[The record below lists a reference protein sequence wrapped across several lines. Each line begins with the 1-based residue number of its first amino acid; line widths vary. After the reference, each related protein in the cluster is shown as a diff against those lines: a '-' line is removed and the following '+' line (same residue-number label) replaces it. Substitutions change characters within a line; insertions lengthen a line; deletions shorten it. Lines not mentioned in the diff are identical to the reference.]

1 MTQLVSAIRTG
12 SPGPAVL
19 SKYRMEA
26 EFWKRLGL
34 RREDLAN
41 RPSREVED
49 YTLIMQLEIREES
62 AKTAQTGGMSG
73 R

>member
-1 MTQLVSAIRTG
+1 M
-12 SPGPAVL
+12 
-19 SKYRMEA
+19 
-26 EFWKRLGL
+26 

-49 YTLIMQLEIREES
+49 YALIIQLEIREES
-62 AKTAQTGGMSG
+62 ARMAQTGGMSG